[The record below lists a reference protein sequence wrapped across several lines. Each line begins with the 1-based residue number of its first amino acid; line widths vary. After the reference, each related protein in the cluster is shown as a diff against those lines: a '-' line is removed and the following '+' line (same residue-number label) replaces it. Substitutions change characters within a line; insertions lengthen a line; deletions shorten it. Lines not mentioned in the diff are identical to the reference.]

1 MNARRFPSSTPA
13 SPVTSKCSRRLSTMS
28 FDTARYSTT
37 RFLIFRSFENCPQL
51 DCPAA
56 DLRLTIKADI
66 IGVKIID
73 NFVDIIMDKPAM
85 DKPAERGGLK
95 KGLTNY
101 GDEGFS
107 LFLRKAFIKGAGYT
121 DDALSRPI
129 VAIANTGSAYTP
141 CHGNAPQ
148 LVEAVKRGVM
158 LAGGLPVEF
167 PTISIAESFS
177 HPTSMY
183 LRNLM
188 SMDTEEMI
196 RAQPMDAVVL
206 IGGCDKTV
214 PAQLMGAAAA
224 GVPAIQLVTG
234 AMLTGSH
241 RGERVGACT
250 DCRRFWASFRG
261 DQIDAVEIDAV
272 NNQLVATVGTCSVM
286 GTAST
291 MACIAEAMG
300 IMLPGGAS
308 PPAVSAD
315 RIRIAERT
323 GAQAVAM
330 IGANLTPAKILT
342 PKAIENALRVL
353 LAIGGSTNGI
363 IHLTA
368 IAGRLGIRID
378 LEQLDRMARE
388 TPVLVDL
395 KPSGQHYM
403 EDLHKAGGLTTVMR
417 EIKGL
422 LHLDALTVTGRTLG
436 EELDLAPASFPQDV
450 VRPFDRPIF
459 PQGGIAV
466 LRGNL
471 APGGAIIKQSAASAS
486 LMEQEGR
493 AVVFEDAEDLA
504 RRIDDPELDVEAH
517 DVLVLKRIGP
527 VGAPGMPEAGYI
539 PIPRKLGRQGVKD
552 MVRISDGR
560 MSGTAA
566 GTVVLHVTPEAAI
579 GGPLAI
585 VRTGDRIRLSVAK
598 RSIELLV
605 SDDEIA
611 ARLAALPPREAEPD
625 ARGYRKLF
633 LTTITQADEG
643 CDFDFLKAART
654 VAIVPGNQP

>member
-1 MNARRFPSSTPA
+1 M
-13 SPVTSKCSRRLSTMS
+13 
-28 FDTARYSTT
+28 DT
-37 RFLIFRSFENCPQL
+37 IDVN
-51 DCPAA
+51 
-56 DLRLTIKADI
+56 
-66 IGVKIID
+66 IID
-73 NFVDIIMDKPAM
+73 NLVDNAM
-85 DKPAERGGLK
+85 SKSVKDAGLK
-95 KGLTNY
+95 KGLTSY

-129 VAIANTGSAYTP
+129 VAIANTSSAYNP

-148 LVEAVKRGVM
+148 LIEAIKRGVM

-188 SMDTEEMI
+188 SIDTEEMI

-250 DCRRFWASFRG
+250 DCRRFWARFRG
-261 DQIDAVEIDAV
+261 EEIDAREIDDV
-272 NNQLVATVGTCSVM
+272 NDQLVPTVGTCSVM

-291 MACIAEAMG
+291 MACLAEALG

-308 PPAVSAD
+308 APAVTAD

-323 GAQAVAM
+323 GATAVAM
-330 IGANLTPAKILT
+330 IERKLTPERILT
-342 PKAIENALRVL
+342 LDAFENALRVL
-353 LAIGGSTNGI
+353 LAVGGSTNGI

-368 IAGRLGIRID
+368 IAGRLGIEID
-378 LEQLDRMARE
+378 LDEVDGMARE

-395 KPSGQHYM
+395 KPSGEHYM
-403 EDLHKAGGLTTVMR
+403 EDLHKAGGLTTVLR
-417 EIKGL
+417 ELKPL
-422 LHLDALTVTGRTLG
+422 LKLDALTVTGRTLG
-436 EELDLAPASFPQDV
+436 EELEAAPASFAQRV
-450 VRPFDRPIF
+450 VRPFDRPIY

-471 APGGAIIKQSAASAS
+471 APGGAIIKQSAANPV
-486 LMEQEGR
+486 LMEHEGR

-504 RRIDDPELDVEAH
+504 RRIDDPALDVEAD
-517 DVLVLKRIGP
+517 DVLVLKNIGP

-539 PIPRKLGRQGVKD
+539 PIPKKLAKLGVKD

-566 GTVVLHVTPEAAI
+566 GTIVLHVTPESAI
-579 GGPLAI
+579 GGPLAL
-585 VRTGDRIRLSVAK
+585 VRSGDRIRLSVSR
-598 RSIELLV
+598 RSIDMLVDDAELRRRAEAASPYV
-605 SDDEIA
+605 VAPDE
-611 ARLAALPPREAEPD
+611 
-625 ARGYRKLF
+625 RGYRKLF
-633 LTTITQADEG
+633 LTSILQADKG
-643 CDFDFLKAART
+643 CDFDFLRAPETTAK
-654 VAIVPGNQP
+654 VPRPRG